1 MQNDAKATTSDRG
14 DAEDARGWDD
24 GDVPRAEDGGRAYEG
39 RLLGVR
45 MSETAALVTAS
56 TACIGFIGASCYF
69 EEYVYR
75 SLPNF
80 DYFWTVALAE
90 LVTFASISAASSLTD
105 GTLTRARKAPI
116 KLYVIQALLLAAYSA
131 VGKLCYKWI
140 NYATGTV
147 LRSSKLVFTMVISV
161 AWLKRKY
168 KPHQV
173 AAALLLVIAVAFF
186 GVAEHEQHSTPIDAD
201 SSDIVSP
208 NAEIVTDESSLGLS
222 EDVRLALGFGLSV
235 FAIFLG
241 SLQSNVSEHAMRNHG
256 ADVRENILYTNAIGS
271 IAAFVG
277 VAYFEGSDSIRYL
290 RETPG
295 AAGLL
300 LARSVTFYFGA
311 YFFSLLTRNFGATL
325 ATAVTTIRKV
335 LTVIASFILFP
346 SDKPFDGYYVYG
358 VALFIA
364 AVICESIHHVRA
376 AASACI
382 LRPSPSND
390 GSGFV

>member
-1 MQNDAKATTSDRG
+1 
-14 DAEDARGWDD
+14 
-24 GDVPRAEDGGRAYEG
+24 
-39 RLLGVR
+39 

-90 LVTFASISAASSLTD
+90 LVTFASISASSSLAD
-105 GTLTRARKAPI
+105 GTLTRTRKAPI
-116 KLYVIQALLLAAYSA
+116 ALYVIQALLLAAYSA

-161 AWLKRKY
+161 VWLNRKY

-186 GVAEHEQHSTPIDAD
+186 GFAEHEQHSTPIDSSPPSD
-201 SSDIVSP
+201 SSGISP
-208 NAEIVTDESSLGLS
+208 NADIVADESSLGLS

-271 IAAFVG
+271 IVAFAG
-277 VAYFEGSDSIRYL
+277 VAYFEGADSIHYL

-295 AAGLL
+295 AIGLL

-335 LTVIASFILFP
+335 LTVIVSFVVFP

-358 VALFIA
+358 VFFFVA
-364 AVICESIHHVRA
+364 AIICESFHHVRA
-376 AASACI
+376 AASGCI
-382 LRPSPSND
+382 LRRPPSTD
-390 GSGFV
+390 GSGFPGVV

>member
-24 GDVPRAEDGGRAYEG
+24 GDGPRAEDGGRAYEG

-90 LVTFASISAASSLTD
+90 LVTFASISAASSLAD

-186 GVAEHEQHSTPIDAD
+186 GVAEHEQHSAPIDAD

-271 IAAFVG
+271 IAAFAG

-290 RETPG
+290 CETPG
-295 AAGLL
+295 AVSLL

-358 VALFIA
+358 VVLFIA

-382 LRPSPSND
+382 LRPSPSSD